1 MARRVNHIVAKGD
14 NPAWPKGSKSRGFS
28 ICRGTGKAPWS
39 VCGINGPG
47 WGQTGSALWARH
59 AAARRARRRVA
70 GALGRQT
77 NADKDKGVLFPSV
90 LCCSRSKGKIQGTYS
105 KYVPCILKYPGH
117 IFPPPETGVKTVH
130 REAGKKTC
138 LYGARRAVPRFMRG
152 AFPPCPAF
160 RKNTAFA
167 FWPVPAFFI
176 PLRDMRIHAA
186 CARQA
191 VQ

>member
-1 MARRVNHIVAKGD
+1 MDLDGDKQVARFG
-14 NPAWPKGSKSRGFS
+14 
-28 ICRGTGKAPWS
+28 RGTPRQGVP
-39 VCGINGPG
+39 
-47 WGQTGSALWARH
+47 
-59 AAARRARRRVA
+59 A
-70 GALGRQT
+70 GALQEAWAGRQT
-77 NADKDKGVLFPSV
+77 RTRIKAFCFPV
-90 LCCSRSKGKIQGTYS
+90 FYAAPGAKEKYKAHIL

-130 REAGKKTC
+130 READKKTC
-138 LYGARRAVPRFMRG
+138 LYEARRDVPRFMRG

-176 PLRDMRIHAA
+176 PLHDMRIHAA